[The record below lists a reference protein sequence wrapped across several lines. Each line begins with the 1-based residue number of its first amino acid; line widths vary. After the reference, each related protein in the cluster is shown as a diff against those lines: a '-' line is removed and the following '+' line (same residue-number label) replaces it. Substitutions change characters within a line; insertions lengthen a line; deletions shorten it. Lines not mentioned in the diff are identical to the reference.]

1 MQSVVAKGRLSRLTL
16 IFFTYAVG
24 MQRVRIKTVYYRVTS
39 LPPVNL
45 VGLGS
50 QNESTTSLYKCTKE
64 IICIVPMYRGHTQRL
79 FQ

>member
-45 VGLGS
+45 VGLEVKMNP
-50 QNESTTSLYKCTKE
+50 QHRCTNAQKK
-64 IICIVPMYRGHTQRL
+64 
-79 FQ
+79 